1 MTTRGPYYEA
11 DATMAVPELYYRNSF
26 NILFPA
32 KGIVNY
38 RQIIPNRLYV
48 RLKETCSFV
57 GQAVSNTGE

>member
-1 MTTRGPYYEA
+1 
-11 DATMAVPELYYRNSF
+11 MAVPELYYRNSF
-26 NILFPA
+26 SILFPA